1 MSNLMRGVF
10 AAVIAAI
17 FSVAVSAQTD
27 GEALIAKLK
36 TPDRRINTVAY
47 SPDGKLLAAG
57 YGFFDDGGI
66 TIWNTADNSVVATPA
81 KGLAAKG
88 GIERIQF
95 DKTGK
100 LLAAL
105 TDKGDLFIW
114 TVGNWKNFQTAF
126 TKRGDAVDMEISPD
140 GTMIAVALESSAI
153 VYNVISKGV
162 TSILSGKQ
170 SGDSPYGIAFTPD
183 SQSVVVSS
191 SSSIAIWSVA
201 SKSITKQWNPKSFG
215 FFGKVSDD
223 GRILISGGGAVY
235 GEKSV
240 SIWNLSTGT
249 KIGEVSG
256 FRSGLFS
263 LGISHSG
270 KYFAVGGGTYG
281 SDGAALSLWTVDQ
294 PTELA
299 FTSYGDAPIQGLAFS
314 PDDRVLAV
322 GDPDGFVRL
331 YKVSALR
338 GAQVARQSYALC
350 GEVHRE
356 EGDVF
361 LVPISKVPHPMR
373 KDFEY
378 NWKLRIANP
387 ETVAAPDGTP
397 ISLDEWSIES
407 FAADDRIRV
416 AKSSEL
422 VSPENALKE
431 FIVFGDVQNPGWD
444 TGSLVKIYANGT
456 FVSTDNPGK
465 CIAKGSLSQ
474 FKTDFLTVK
483 QRLLDEGL
491 LDIQR
496 DPLTLGADHYRTRF
510 ITISEG
516 GKEHPRSDA
525 DDIGVLLNGGPA
537 KKREA
542 FNALYLKE
550 QPFIEL
556 LITGGTAPRKIK

>member
-1 MSNLMRGVF
+1 M
-10 AAVIAAI
+10 
-17 FSVAVSAQTD
+17 
-27 GEALIAKLK
+27 
-36 TPDRRINTVAY
+36 
-47 SPDGKLLAAG
+47 
-57 YGFFDDGGI
+57 
-66 TIWNTADNSVVATPA
+66 
-81 KGLAAKG
+81 
-88 GIERIQF
+88 
-95 DKTGK
+95 
-100 LLAAL
+100 
-105 TDKGDLFIW
+105 
-114 TVGNWKNFQTAF
+114 
-126 TKRGDAVDMEISPD
+126 
-140 GTMIAVALESSAI
+140 
-153 VYNVISKGV
+153 
-162 TSILSGKQ
+162 
-170 SGDSPYGIAFTPD
+170 
-183 SQSVVVSS
+183 
-191 SSSIAIWSVA
+191 
-201 SKSITKQWNPKSFG
+201 
-215 FFGKVSDD
+215 
-223 GRILISGGGAVY
+223 
-235 GEKSV
+235 
-240 SIWNLSTGT
+240 STGT

-281 SDGAALSLWTVDQ
+281 SGGAALSLWTVNQ

-299 FTSYGDAPIQGLAFS
+299 FISYGEAPIQGLAFS
-314 PDDRVLAV
+314 PDDEVLAV

-338 GAQVARQSYALC
+338 GAQVARQTDALC
-350 GEVHRE
+350 GEVQRE

-378 NWKLRIANP
+378 NWKLKIANP
-387 ETVAAPDGTP
+387 ETVSAPDGTP

-444 TGSLVKIYANGT
+444 TGSLVKIYGNGA

-465 CIAKGSLSQ
+465 CLAKGSLSQ

-483 QRLLDEGL
+483 QRLVDEGL
-491 LDIQR
+491 LNIPR
-496 DPLTLGADHYRTRF
+496 DPLTLGASHYRTRF
-510 ITISEG
+510 ITISQG

-525 DDIGVLLNGGPA
+525 DDIGVLLSGGPA